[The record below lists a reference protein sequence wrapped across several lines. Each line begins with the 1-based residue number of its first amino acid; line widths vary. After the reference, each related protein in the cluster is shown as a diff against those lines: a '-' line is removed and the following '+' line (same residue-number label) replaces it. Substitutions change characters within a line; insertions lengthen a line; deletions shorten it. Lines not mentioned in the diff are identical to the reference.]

1 MNPMTTFRYTIPWL
15 LTLVALAV
23 GSPAMA
29 QPPVPGAATT
39 DWNNASVPGNATTN
53 NWSSSGNWTAGVPD
67 INSHDFAVINNGGY
81 AYINSAISQQVGGVS
96 LGTNAGQ
103 SGTLD
108 ILSGGSLTLVDANI
122 AVEDGSMRIGQAGT
136 GTLFVRPGGTL
147 NSLSLTLGAASTT
160 SSLTLGGTTAGTTTV
175 TTGDVALNR
184 TTRVTG
190 PNVNFSSTGAVTF
203 GATSNLIAEITGA
216 SHSPFKSTSTA
227 TLGGTL
233 QLDFNYTPAAIH
245 TWNLVDAAT
254 VTGNFTQI
262 VPDPSVTLGPGQ
274 TFAMRTVNG
283 GVNGRLAQL
292 YINQLLVLNV
302 NRDSGAVSITNP
314 GTAGIALDGYV
325 IQSAIGSLNA
335 SDAVWNSLEE
345 QPGVAGS
352 GWLEANPTVNHI
364 AELRSTSTS
373 TLGAGQTWNLGNIF
387 DPVTPV
393 TFAQNTED
401 LQFSYTDPTSG
412 STANLAPHYTGSAGI
427 NNLVLFADPAT
438 GNVKI
443 RNTSP
448 FTVSIDG
455 YTIASA
461 ASSLN
466 STDALWNSLSE
477 SIGSTWAEANLS
489 DNRVSE
495 LQSNGSTTLNLNGG
509 TTFDL
514 GNLFKT
520 ASAKDLV
527 FQFVL
532 GGQSQST
539 TGVVLY
545 QAAPGV
551 VGVAG
556 DYNNDGTVNAADY
569 TLWRD
574 HLGQN
579 FQLQNEGGISSGV
592 VDAADYTFWKSRFG
606 ATSGSGGGSLAGSAV
621 PEPAA
626 WFLLTFAGLGFVGKR
641 RAGQRVL

>member
-1 MNPMTTFRYTIPWL
+1 MTTFRCTILWL
-15 LTLVALAV
+15 FALLMISG
-23 GSPAMA
+23 GSLAIA

-53 NWSSSGNWTAGVPD
+53 NWTSAGNWTAGLPD
-67 INSHDFAVINNGGY
+67 LTNNDFAVINNGGY
-81 AYINSAISQQVGGVS
+81 AYVNSTISQQVGGVS

-108 ILSGGSLTLVDANI
+108 ILSGGSLTLSDANI

-136 GTLFVRPGGTL
+136 GTLYVRPGGTL

-160 SSLTLGGTTAGTTTV
+160 SSLNLGGTTAGTTTV
-175 TTGDVALNR
+175 TTGDVSLNR
-184 TTRVTG
+184 ATRVTG
-190 PNVNFSSTGAVTF
+190 PNVNFSSTGSLTF

-216 SHSPFKSTSTA
+216 SHSPLKTASTA

-233 QLDFNYTPAAIH
+233 QLDFNYTPTASH
-245 TWNLVDAAT
+245 TWNLVDAAN
-254 VTGNFTQI
+254 VTGSFTQI
-262 VPDPSVTLGPGQ
+262 VPDPSLTLGPGQ
-274 TFAMRTVNG
+274 AFAIRTVNG
-283 GVNGRLAQL
+283 GINGRLAQL

-325 IQSAIGSLNA
+325 IQSALGSLNA

-345 QPGVAGS
+345 QPGVAGA
-352 GWLEANPTVNHI
+352 GWVEANPAANHI
-364 AELRSTSTS
+364 GELKSSGTS

-387 DPVTPV
+387 DPVAPTS
-393 TFAQNTED
+393 FAQNTED

-412 STANLAPHYTGSAGI
+412 STANLTPNYSGSAGV

-461 ASSLN
+461 AGSLN

-477 SIGSTWAEANLS
+477 SVGNTWAEANLS

-495 LQSNGSTTLNLNGG
+495 LQSTGSTMLSLNGG

-514 GNLFKT
+514 GGLFKT
-520 ASAKDLV
+520 AGAKDLV

-545 QAAPGV
+545 QAASTV
-551 VGVAG
+551 VGVTG

-569 TLWRD
+569 TIWRD
-574 HLGQN
+574 HLNQN
-579 FQLQNEGGISSGV
+579 FQLQNEGGISPGV
-592 VDAADYTFWKSRFG
+592 VDGDDYTFWKSRFG
-606 ATSGSGGGSLAGSAV
+606 ATSGSGGGSLATAAV

-626 WFLLTFAGLGFVGKR
+626 WLLLAFATLGLVGTR
-641 RAGQRVL
+641 RTNHWNS